1 VYLPGDDLRRFECT
15 LDDLLA
21 ERASP
26 RLRALVRYEA
36 TRIRPLLDAG
46 APLAASLPGRF
57 RVAVAGF
64 AAGGHA
70 ALDAVVDADGDVLGV
85 RCRPRPD
92 RVVTRLAS
100 VLRSR
105 AA

>member
-1 VYLPGDDLRRFECT
+1 MPAEDLRRFECT
-15 LDDLLA
+15 VDDLFA
-21 ERASP
+21 ERAPP

-92 RVVTRLAS
+92 RVMTRLAS
-100 VLRSR
+100 LLRSR